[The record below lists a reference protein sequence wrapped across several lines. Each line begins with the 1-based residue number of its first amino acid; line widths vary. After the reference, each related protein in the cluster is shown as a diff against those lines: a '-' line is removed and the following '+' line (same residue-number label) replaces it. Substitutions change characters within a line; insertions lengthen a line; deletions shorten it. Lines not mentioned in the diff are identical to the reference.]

1 MSLVFQNVQL
11 HAGSFGFEL
20 NAELGARATGVFG
33 PSGAGKTTLLEI
45 VAGLRRPDAGTVRL
59 GDTVLTDVARGVHL
73 PPEQR
78 RIGYVPQDG
87 ALFPHLDVAHNLRYG
102 RRHPP
107 AADAPVSFDQVCAV
121 LDLTGLTGRR
131 IDGLS
136 GGERQRVALGRALL
150 AAPRLLLLDE
160 PLASLDAERK
170 ATILPYLQRVREEFG
185 VPLLYVSHIPGELL
199 TLCDDLLVFAAGRL
213 SVRGAPA
220 SLFEETTEPHFR
232 LRGDAGSGAT
242 Q

>member
-1 MSLVFQNVQL
+1 MSLVFKNVRLQ
-11 HAGSFGFEL
+11 AGAFEFAL
-20 NAELGARATGVFG
+20 DAELGARATGIFG
-33 PSGAGKTTLLEI
+33 PSGSGKTTLLEI
-45 VAGLRRPDAGTVRL
+45 VAGLRRPDAGVIRL
-59 GDTVLTDVARGVHL
+59 GDTVLTDVARRVHL
-73 PPEQR
+73 LPERR

-107 AADAPVSFDQVCAV
+107 AADATVSFDQVCAV

-160 PLASLDAERK
+160 PLASLDAGRK

-220 SLFEETTEPHFR
+220 NLFEETTEPHFR
-232 LRGDAGSGAT
+232 LRGNAGSGTA